1 MSGCLLVSTERLLQD
16 FQVHRRWEMQDRL
29 QELEELQI
37 LQVPTTDNSG
47 C

>member
-1 MSGCLLVSTERLLQD
+1 MSGCLFVSTERLLQD
-16 FQVHRRWEMQDRL
+16 VQVHRRWEVQDWL

-37 LQVPTTDNSG
+37 LQVPTTYNSG